1 MPKVLSIEDDEL
13 MLDEIIG
20 ALSGPGYE
28 IDMARSG
35 REGIEKVMTGDYELI
50 TLDRMLPDLDGLSIL
65 TTMRSVGI
73 DTPILVVSLMSD
85 VDERVRGLR
94 AGGDDYV
101 TKPFS
106 PAELLARVEV
116 LLRRTSPLRV
126 QETKLR
132 VGALQLDLIKRT
144 ATFGTQEL
152 TLLTTEFRVLEFL
165 MRHPGQVLTRTM
177 IFEGVWGCRFDPG
190 TNLIDVHV
198 SRLRKK
204 VDSLTV
210 EPMIRTI
217 RGLGYLFSL
226 F

>member
-126 QETKLR
+126 EETKLR

-217 RGLGYLFSL
+217 RGLGYLFN
-226 F
+226 

>member
-116 LLRRTSPLRV
+116 LLRRTSPLR
-126 QETKLR
+126 
-132 VGALQLDLIKRT
+132 
-144 ATFGTQEL
+144 
-152 TLLTTEFRVLEFL
+152 
-165 MRHPGQVLTRTM
+165 
-177 IFEGVWGCRFDPG
+177 
-190 TNLIDVHV
+190 
-198 SRLRKK
+198 
-204 VDSLTV
+204 
-210 EPMIRTI
+210 
-217 RGLGYLFSL
+217 
-226 F
+226 

>member
-1 MPKVLSIEDDEL
+1 MPKVLSVEDDEL
-13 MLDEIIG
+13 MLDEIVG
-20 ALSGPGYE
+20 ALSEPGYE

-35 REGIEKVMTGDYELI
+35 REGIAKVMTGDYELI

-73 DTPILVVSLMSD
+73 DTPVLVISSMSD

-94 AGGDDYV
+94 AGGDDYL

-116 LLRRTSPLRV
+116 LLRRKSPLRV
-126 QETKLR
+126 EETSLR

-144 ATFGTQEL
+144 ATFGKQEL
-152 TLLTTEFRVLEFL
+152 SLQATEFRVLEFL

-198 SRLRKK
+198 GRLRKK
-204 VDSLTV
+204 VESLTV
-210 EPMIRTI
+210 RPMIRTI
-217 RGLGYLFSL
+217 RGSGYLFN
-226 F
+226 

>member
-1 MPKVLSIEDDEL
+1 VLSIEDDEL

-20 ALSGPGYE
+20 ALSGLGYE

-35 REGIEKVMTGDYELI
+35 REGIAKVMTGDYELI

-73 DTPILVVSLMSD
+73 DTPILVVSSMSD

-190 TNLIDVHV
+190 TNLIDIHV

-210 EPMIRTI
+210 QPMIRTI
-217 RGLGYLFSL
+217 RGLGYLFS
-226 F
+226 

>member
-35 REGIEKVMTGDYELI
+35 REGIAKVMTGDYELI

-73 DTPILVVSLMSD
+73 DTPILVVSSMSD

-190 TNLIDVHV
+190 TNLIDIHV

-210 EPMIRTI
+210 QPMIRTI
-217 RGLGYLFSL
+217 RGLGYLFS
-226 F
+226 